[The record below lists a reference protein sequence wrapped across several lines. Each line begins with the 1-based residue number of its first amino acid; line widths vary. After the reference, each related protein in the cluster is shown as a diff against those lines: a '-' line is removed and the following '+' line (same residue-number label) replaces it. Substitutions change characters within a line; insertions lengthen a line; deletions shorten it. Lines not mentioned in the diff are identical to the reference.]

1 MRSDRIQLVAASFLM
16 LMVELVLIRWAGSYV
31 VYLSYFSNFVLLGS
45 FLGIGIGF
53 LRGHKSPDL
62 FRWAPLALA
71 VFFITVMVFPVTLDR
86 SGGDL
91 VYFGS
96 LQTRGLP
103 IWVMLPFVFLSVAAV
118 MTTIAHGVAQRF
130 SRFQA
135 LEAYRLDILGSLC
148 GIATFAVMSLL
159 QIPPIGWGIVIV
171 LLFAYLL
178 WPVAFWQ
185 PAVGVAILAVLL
197 AATFASNTTWS
208 PYYRIV
214 FWPDQLAIDVN
225 GIPHQTM
232 ENVADSALY
241 NEPYK
246 LVDRQPGNVLVIG
259 AGNGNDV
266 AAALAAGATHVDA
279 VEIDPAIQELGVEH
293 HPDHPYDDPRV
304 TRIVGDG
311 RSFLERTHN
320 TYDMIMLALPDSLT
334 LVSGQGAVRLESF
347 LFTEQAMEAAKD
359 HLNPDGAFAMYNYY
373 REPWLLDRFA
383 GTLQAVYGHAPCLYT
398 GPTSRDE
405 VIGGLSMLVVGVD
418 PSTIVCEGDGTQVW
432 RPSGE
437 VVAPATDDRPFPYL
451 KTPSIP
457 SRYLWTLGLILLVSA
472 LAVRLAGGRFGAM
485 RGYLDL
491 FFMGAGFLLL
501 ETKSVVQFALLFGTT
516 WFVNALVF
524 AGVLVTVLVAIEVEQ
539 RTGVRKRTFLYPL
552 LFVGLLIAALVP
564 ASWLLSLE
572 VVPRFVAASALA
584 FFPVF
589 IANLVFASRFR
600 DTADPTTA
608 FGANLLGAMLGGV
621 LEYMALITGY
631 RGLLV
636 IAALLY
642 ALAWVFGAR
651 KLGEETAPEPEA
663 PAAALDPVGPT
674 G

>member
-53 LRGHKSPDL
+53 LRGHKGPDL
-62 FRWAPLALA
+62 FRWAPLMLA
-71 VFFITVMVFPVTLDR
+71 VFLAAVLVLPVTLDR

-96 LQTRGLP
+96 LQTHGLP
-103 IWVMLPFVFLSVAAV
+103 IWIMLPFVFLSVAAV

-130 SRFQA
+130 SKFRA
-135 LEAYRLDILGSLC
+135 LDAYRLDILGSLL
-148 GIATFAVMSLL
+148 GIITFAAMSLL

-171 LLFAYLL
+171 ALFGYLL
-178 WPVAFWQ
+178 WPVQFWH
-185 PAVGVAILAVLL
+185 PAVAVGILAVFIG
-197 AATFASNTTWS
+197 ATFAPNTTWS
-208 PYYRIV
+208 PYYRIL
-214 FWPDQLAIDVN
+214 FHPDDLAIDVN

-232 ENVADSALY
+232 ENVADSPLY
-241 NEPYK
+241 NEPYQ
-246 LVDRQPGNVLVIG
+246 LVDRAPGDVLVIG

-347 LFTEQAMEAAKD
+347 LFTQQAMQAAKD
-359 HLNPDGAFAMYNYY
+359 HLNPDGVFAMYNYY
-373 REPWLLDRFA
+373 RETWLLDRFA
-383 GTLQAVYGHAPCLYT
+383 GTLQDVYGHAPCLYN
-398 GPTSRDE
+398 GPTARDP
-405 VIGGLSMLVVGVD
+405 VIGGLSMLVIGTDASSV
-418 PSTIVCEGDGTQVW
+418 TCEGDKTQVW
-432 RPSGE
+432 QPSGE

-472 LAVRLAGGRFGAM
+472 VAVRLAGGRFGAM

-524 AGVLVTVLVAIEVEQ
+524 AGVLITVLVAIEVEQ
-539 RTGVRKRTFLYPL
+539 RTGVRRRTLLYPL
-552 LFVGLLIAALVP
+552 LFIGLLIAGLVP

-572 VVPRFVAASALA
+572 VVPRFLVASTLA

-621 LEYMALITGY
+621 LEYLSLITGY

-636 IAALLY
+636 VAALLY

-651 KLGEETAPEPEA
+651 KLGGEPTVAPEAEP
-663 PAAALDPVGPT
+663 ALDPVGPT

>member
-16 LMVELVLIRWAGSYV
+16 LMTELVLIRWAGSYV

-71 VFFITVMVFPVTLDR
+71 IFLVAVIVFPVTLDR

-148 GIATFAVMSLL
+148 GIGTFAAMSLL

-171 LLFAYLL
+171 ALFAYLL
-178 WPVAFWQ
+178 WPVAIWQ

-197 AATFASNTTWS
+197 AATLASNTTWS

-214 FWPDQLAIDVN
+214 FWPENLAIDVN

-232 ENVADSALY
+232 ENVADSPLY

-320 TYDMIMLALPDSLT
+320 SYDMIMLALPDSLT
-334 LVSGQGAVRLESF
+334 LVSGQGAIRLESF
-347 LFTEQAMEAAKD
+347 LFTEQAMQAARD
-359 HLNPDGAFAMYNYY
+359 HLNPDGVFAMYNYY

-383 GTLQAVYGHAPCLYT
+383 GTLQGVYGHAPCLYN
-398 GPTSRDE
+398 GPTAQDL
-405 VIGGLSMLVVGVD
+405 VIGGLSMLVVGTEPTSV
-418 PSTIVCEGDGTQVW
+418 TCEGDKTQLW
-432 RPSGE
+432 QASGE

-457 SRYLWTLGLILLVSA
+457 SRYLWTLGLILLVSVI
-472 LAVRLAGGRFGAM
+472 AVRLAGGRFGAM

-524 AGVLVTVLVAIEVEQ
+524 AGVLLTVLIAIEVEQ
-539 RTGVRKRTFLYPL
+539 RTGVRKRTLLYPL
-552 LFVGLLIAALVP
+552 LFVGLLIAGLVP

-642 ALAWVFGAR
+642 ALAWIFAAR
-651 KLGEETAPEPEA
+651 KLSGTAAAEPDT
-663 PAAALDPVGPT
+663 PAAELDPVGPT

>member
-53 LRGHKSPDL
+53 LRGHKGPDL
-62 FRWAPLALA
+62 FRWAPLMLA
-71 VFFITVMVFPVTLDR
+71 VFLTAVLVLPVTLDR

-96 LQTRGLP
+96 LQTHGLP
-103 IWVMLPFVFLSVAAV
+103 IWIMLPFVFLSVAAV

-130 SRFQA
+130 SKFRA
-135 LEAYRLDILGSLC
+135 LDAYRLDILGSLL
-148 GIATFAVMSLL
+148 GIITFAAMSLL

-171 LLFAYLL
+171 ALFGYLL
-178 WPVAFWQ
+178 WPVRFWH
-185 PAVGVAILAVLL
+185 PAVAVGILAVFMG
-197 AATFASNTTWS
+197 ATFAQNTTWS
-208 PYYRIV
+208 PYYRIL
-214 FWPDQLAIDVN
+214 FHPEDLSIDVN

-232 ENVADSALY
+232 ENVADSPLY
-241 NEPYK
+241 NEPYH
-246 LVDRQPGNVLVIG
+246 LVDRAPGNVLVIG

-293 HPDHPYDDPRV
+293 HPDHPYNDPRV

-347 LFTEQAMEAAKD
+347 LFTEQAMQAAKD
-359 HLNPDGAFAMYNYY
+359 HLNPDGVFAMYNYY
-373 REPWLLDRFA
+373 RETWLLDRFA
-383 GTLQAVYGHAPCLYT
+383 GTLQDVYGHAPCLYN
-398 GPTSRDE
+398 GPTARDP
-405 VIGGLSMLVVGVD
+405 VIGGLSMLVVGTE
-418 PSTIVCEGDGTQVW
+418 PSSVTCQGDKTQVW
-432 RPSGE
+432 QASGE

-472 LAVRLAGGRFGAM
+472 VAVRLAGGRFGAM

-524 AGVLVTVLVAIEVEQ
+524 AGVLITVLIAIEVEQ
-539 RTGVRKRTFLYPL
+539 RTGVRRRTLLYPL
-552 LFVGLLIAALVP
+552 LFVGLLIAGLVP

-572 VVPRFVAASALA
+572 VVPRFLIASTLA

-621 LEYMALITGY
+621 LEYLSLITGY

-636 IAALLY
+636 VAALLY

-651 KLGEETAPEPEA
+651 KLGGEPTVAPEAEP
-663 PAAALDPVGPT
+663 ALDPVGPT

>member
-16 LMVELVLIRWAGSYV
+16 LFVELVLIRWAGSYV

-45 FLGIGIGF
+45 FLGIGVGF
-53 LRGHKSPDL
+53 LRGHRGPDL
-62 FRWAPLALA
+62 FRWAPLMLA
-71 VFFITVMVFPVTLDR
+71 VFLVAVMVFPVTLDR

-103 IWVMLPFVFLSVAAV
+103 IWIMLPFVFLSVAAV
-118 MTTIAHGVAQRF
+118 MTTIAHGVAKRF
-130 SRFQA
+130 SHFPA
-135 LEAYRLDILGSLC
+135 LDAYRLDILGSLS
-148 GIATFAVMSLL
+148 GIATYAAMSLL

-171 LLFAYLL
+171 GLFAYLL
-178 WPVAFWQ
+178 WPVAVWQ
-185 PAVGVAILAVLL
+185 PAVGVAILAVLIG
-197 AATFASNTTWS
+197 ATFAPNTTWS
-208 PYYRIV
+208 PYYRIL
-214 FWPDQLAIDVN
+214 FHPDDLAIDVN

-232 ENVADSALY
+232 EDVANSPLY

-279 VEIDPAIQELGVEH
+279 VEIDPAIQQLGVEH

-311 RSFLERTHN
+311 RSFLERTNN

-334 LVSGQGAVRLESF
+334 LVSGQGSVRLESF
-347 LFTEQAMEAAKD
+347 LFTQQAMQAAKD
-359 HLNPDGAFAMYNYY
+359 RLNPDGAFAMYNYY

-383 GTLQAVYGHAPCLYT
+383 GTLQDVYGQAPCLYT
-398 GPTSRDE
+398 GPTARDQ
-405 VIGGLSMLVVGVD
+405 VIGGLSMLVAGTD
-418 PSTIVCEGDGTQVW
+418 PSTVVCHGDGTRVW
-432 RPSGE
+432 QPSGE

-472 LAVRLAGGRFGAM
+472 IAVRLAGGRFGAM
-485 RGYLDL
+485 HGYLDL

-524 AGVLVTVLVAIEVEQ
+524 AGVLLTVLCAIEVEQ
-539 RTGVRKRTFLYPL
+539 RTGVRKRTLLYPL

-564 ASWLLSLE
+564 VSWLLSLE
-572 VVPRFVAASALA
+572 TVPRFFVATALA

-621 LEYMALITGY
+621 LEYLSLITGY

-636 IAALLY
+636 VAALLY
-642 ALAWVFGAR
+642 ALAWIFGAR
-651 KLGEETAPEPEA
+651 KLGGETTVMPEA
-663 PAAALDPVGPT
+663 ARALDPVVEPG
-674 G
+674 